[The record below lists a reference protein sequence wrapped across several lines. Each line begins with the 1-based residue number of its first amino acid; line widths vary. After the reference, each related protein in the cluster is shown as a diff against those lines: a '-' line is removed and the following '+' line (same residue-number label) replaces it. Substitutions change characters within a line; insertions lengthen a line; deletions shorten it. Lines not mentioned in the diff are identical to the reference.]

1 MNLRDIATTLTNLFS
16 AAAGPETQVATSILS
31 PSINVLAKAIATHGV
46 SVVIDA
52 AEAAA
57 AAAVAAKASGASGS
71 DAGKAALNAAENSA
85 IGVFVQLGED
95 VLHTLSTAA
104 VTHAKNTAI
113 VPTVPPAP

>member
-57 AAAVAAKASGASGS
+57 RRCGS
-71 DAGKAALNAAENSA
+71 SQ
-85 IGVFVQLGED
+85 GVRSEWIRCWKSSIERGREQCHRCFCPVR
-95 VLHTLSTAA
+95 
-104 VTHAKNTAI
+104 
-113 VPTVPPAP
+113 